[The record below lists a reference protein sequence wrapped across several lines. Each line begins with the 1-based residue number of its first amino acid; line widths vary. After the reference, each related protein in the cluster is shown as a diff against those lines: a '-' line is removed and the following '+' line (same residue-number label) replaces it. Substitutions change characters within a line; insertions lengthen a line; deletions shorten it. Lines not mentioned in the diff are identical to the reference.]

1 MSKKRRDTDYLSDIQ
16 EAIKRIIAYTENLT
30 GDAFMEDLKTQDAVT
45 RNLEVMGEATKN
57 LSSPL
62 RKRYPQIPWKDLAG
76 VRDKLIHHYF
86 GINYEIVWKIVEE
99 QLPVLQPQIEEVL
112 VKETEGTS
120 PTAIGRKCK
129 PA

>member
-1 MSKKRRDTDYLSDIQ
+1 MSKKRRDQDYLNDIQ

-30 GDAFMEDLKTQDAVT
+30 YDPFMEDLKTQDAVI

-62 RKRYPQIPWKDLAG
+62 RKKYPQIPWKDLAG
-76 VRDKLIHHYF
+76 IRDKLIHHYF

-99 QLPVLQPQIEEVL
+99 QLPLLQPQIEEIL
-112 VKETEGTS
+112 VKETKS
-120 PTAIGRKCK
+120 S
-129 PA
+129 